1 MPGSTASER
10 ALCTKCRK
18 PVSSSAMAARCPHC
32 GTLNSS
38 KSQAPAKRT
47 GAARRTSARGT
58 PQPTSWHDQDTLEIA
73 GNNPAPLPTPEPAPK
88 ATAPAAPPLK
98 KLGHYE
104 VVEELGRGG
113 MGLVLRGR
121 DPLLRR
127 EVAIKILRPEAQ
139 SDAQRRLR
147 FTEEAQ
153 VTGQL
158 EHPGIVPVH
167 YLGQDAEGRA
177 YFSMKLVTGQPL
189 DQLISKWHQG
199 DRETRE
205 EFPRGRLLSIFE
217 RVCETVGFA
226 HAKGVLH
233 RDLKPAN
240 VMIGAH
246 GEVWVLDWGLAKAIK
261 ARDASGTLKTRAQEI
276 SSVREDLGKDL
287 TLDGLTVGTPEYMC
301 PEQAAGDPLDEG
313 ADIFGLGGVLYAM
326 LTGQAPVRGKS
337 VEDTVSNAAHGK
349 FMPVRRTE
357 AGRHLPAALVAI
369 VEKCLAKQRK
379 DRYRSTAGL
388 LRDLRAFSA
397 GEAVSALPDTA
408 LDRFRR
414 FTRKHRTGMA
424 VAGTLTGLVL
434 LILTVASVL
443 VARKERESRAAQ
455 ETAQQDRQHA
465 LEAEARRNEAEA
477 KQLQAE
483 LQKQKVLAASAEQ
496 ANRRLRAF
504 EPYQA
509 AMDLLLRGQLPA
521 RAAELARRAVDMDP
535 DFPEARFA
543 LGEALRL
550 SGSPLEAAQAYLR
563 ADELSRKLA
572 QRPNLQA
579 IVAAG
584 FAYDGAG
591 YYKEAEDAFRR
602 AELHGANDPLAQVGR
617 IFRLA
622 HYRKL
627 LEARKLADETLLA
640 APHLWETHFS
650 VGFVIREMVEDG
662 YLPRSELS
670 GSAIPRLRK
679 SIELAPRQAEPMVWL
694 ALLVGNES
702 PEEATRPAD
711 RAVEL
716 EPANGSRYVTRA
728 SMRGKLGNARG
739 AAEDL
744 ETARRLKANPA
755 LLLQMEA
762 TRMARARDFSG
773 AYEALGK
780 VLREHWEWPPLVA
793 NYLNLGHSLGKVQ
806 DDAPLYERWRQAN
819 PDYPAVRAYSA
830 ALEYGRGN
838 IEAAL
843 KELDAGLSIAPYAEN
858 LHRLKAN
865 LLLASR
871 RYDAALEACETAQ
884 KRLPADASIAAIRFQ
899 SLFALK
905 RKAEALQYL
914 ETLERDYPT
923 HKEIWASLRSAIEK
937 AAKSNP

>member
-1 MPGSTASER
+1 
-10 ALCTKCRK
+10 
-18 PVSSSAMAARCPHC
+18 
-32 GTLNSS
+32 
-38 KSQAPAKRT
+38 
-47 GAARRTSARGT
+47 
-58 PQPTSWHDQDTLEIA
+58 
-73 GNNPAPLPTPEPAPK
+73 
-88 ATAPAAPPLK
+88 
-98 KLGHYE
+98 
-104 VVEELGRGG
+104 

-205 EFPRGRLLSIFE
+205 EFPRNRLLSIFE

-240 VMIGAH
+240 IMIGAH

-261 ARDASGTLKTRAQEI
+261 ARDASGTLKVRAQEI
-276 SSVREDLGKDL
+276 TSVREDLGKDL

-313 ADIFGLGGVLYAM
+313 ADIFGLGGVLYAI

-349 FMPVRRTE
+349 FVAVRRTE
-357 AGRHLPAALVAI
+357 AGRYLPAPLVAI
-369 VEKCLAKQRK
+369 VEKCLARQRK
-379 DRYRSTAGL
+379 DRYRSAAGL
-388 LRDLRAFSA
+388 LRDLRAFAA
-397 GEAVSALPDTA
+397 GEAISALPDTA

-414 FTRKHRTGMA
+414 FTRKHRTGVA
-424 VAGTLTGLVL
+424 VAGALSGLVL

-455 ETAQQDRQHA
+455 EVAQQERQHA
-465 LEAEARRNEAEA
+465 LEAEARRNVAEA
-477 KQLQAE
+477 KQLQAD

-504 EPYQA
+504 EPYQEA
-509 AMDLLLRGQLPA
+509 LDLLSRGQLPS
-521 RAAELARRAVDMDP
+521 RAAELARRAVAMDP

-550 SGSPLEAAQAYLR
+550 SGSPLEAAQAYLQ
-563 ADELSRKLA
+563 ADELSRKLV

-591 YYKEAEDAFRR
+591 HYKEAEDAFRR

-622 HYRKL
+622 HHRKL
-627 LEARKLADETLLA
+627 IEARKLADETLQA
-640 APHLWETHFS
+640 APHLWEAHFS
-650 VGFVIREMVEDG
+650 VGYVIREMVEDG
-662 YLPRSELS
+662 YLPHTELAS
-670 GSAIPRLRK
+670 SAIPRLRK
-679 SIELAPRQAEPMVWL
+679 AIELAPRQAEPMVWL
-694 ALLVGNES
+694 AQLAGIEF
-702 PEEATRPAD
+702 PEEAARLLD

-716 EPANGSRYVTRA
+716 EPNNGSRYVTRA
-728 SMRGKLGNARG
+728 SSRIKRGDARG

-744 ETARRLKANPA
+744 DAARRLKANPA

-762 TRMARARDFSG
+762 TQLVRARDLAG

-780 VLREHWEWPPLVA
+780 ILREHWEWPPLVA
-793 NYLNLGHSLGKVQ
+793 NYLNLGHTLGKAQ
-806 DDAPLYERWRQAN
+806 DNASLYERWKQAN
-819 PDYPAVRAYSA
+819 PDYPAVRAYTA

-838 IEAAL
+838 LEAAL
-843 KELDAGLSIAPYAEN
+843 KELEAGLAVAPYAGN
-858 LHRLKAN
+858 LYRLKAN
-865 LLLASR
+865 FLLVSR
-871 RYDAALEACETAQ
+871 KYDAAVETCEAALKQ
-884 KRLPADASIAAIRFQ
+884 LPGDAGIGVIRFQ
-899 SLFALK
+899 SLYALN
-905 RKAEALQYL
+905 RKAEALKYL
-914 ETLERDYPT
+914 ETLERDHPA
-923 HKEIWASLRSAIEK
+923 HKETWASLRAAIAK
-937 AAKSNP
+937 AAKPNP